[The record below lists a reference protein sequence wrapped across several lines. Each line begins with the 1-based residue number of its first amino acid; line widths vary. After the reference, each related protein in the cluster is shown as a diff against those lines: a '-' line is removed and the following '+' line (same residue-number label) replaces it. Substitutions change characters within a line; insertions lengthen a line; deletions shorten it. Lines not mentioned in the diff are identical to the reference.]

1 MEWNDYNSGVFF
13 DEVMESNTQPRA
25 VAKELFN
32 YLKSL
37 STDEVMARKK
47 ASERCIE
54 EMGVSFTIYSE
65 GNNIDRDWPFDI
77 IPRPIPSSEWR
88 MVEKGLK
95 QRIQALNM
103 FINDVYNDQK
113 ILKDKLVPRHLIE
126 GSSNYLPACQ
136 GITPPHGAWAN
147 ISGTDLVRDGDGV
160 LRVLEDNLRVP
171 SGVSYMIEN
180 REVTKRIFPEI
191 FDTQCIS
198 PISDYP
204 IRLHEMLASLS
215 PRDKESPVIVVL
227 TPGIYNSAYYEHS
240 FLAQEMGAELVEG
253 PDLFVDKDDCVY
265 MRTINGPIRVDVI
278 YRRVDDVFI
287 DPEVFNKGSMLG
299 VRGLMRAWKKGNVA
313 IANAPGS
320 GVADDKAVYAY
331 VPKMIKYYL
340 DEDAILP
347 NVETFLCYEDDDFA
361 YINEHLEELV
371 IKPVNES
378 GGYGILLG
386 PKASKVEIEE
396 FRGLIKK
403 NPRNYV
409 AQPMLDLS
417 TAPVITDQGVAP
429 RHLDLRPFVL
439 QGENCWVTKGGLTRV
454 AMVEGS
460 LIVNSSQG
468 GGSKDTWI
476 VEQEDE

>member
-1 MEWNDYNSGVFF
+1 MKWSDYDSGPFF
-13 DEVMESNTQPRA
+13 DEVMEPHAKPRP
-25 VAKELFN
+25 VAKQLHD

-37 STDEVMARKK
+37 DRTELQARKA

-65 GNNIDRDWPFDI
+65 GSNIDRDWPFDI
-77 IPRPIPSSEWR
+77 IPRPIPANEWQT
-88 MVEKGLK
+88 VEKGLI
-95 QRIQALNM
+95 QRIQALNL
-103 FINDVYNDQK
+103 FINDLYNDQK

-126 GSSNYLPACQ
+126 GSTNYLAACE

-147 ISGTDLVRDGDGV
+147 ISGTDLVRDGEGI

-180 REVTKRIFPEI
+180 REVTKRIFPEL
-191 FDTQCIS
+191 FDTHSIL
-198 PISDYP
+198 PIRDYP
-204 IRLHEMLASLS
+204 IHLHEMLASLS
-215 PRDKESPVIVVL
+215 PRNGESQVIAVL

-253 PDLFVDKDDCVY
+253 ADLFVDKKDDCVY
-265 MRTINGPIRVDVI
+265 MHTVNGPKRIDVI
-278 YRRVDDVFI
+278 YRRVDDTFI
-287 DPEVFNKGSMLG
+287 DPEVFNKKSMLG
-299 VRGLMRAWKKGNVA
+299 VPGIMRAWKKGNVA

-331 VPKMIKYYL
+331 VPQMIKYYL
-340 DEDAILP
+340 DEEAILP
-347 NVETFLCYEDDDFA
+347 NVPTYLCYEKEDYA
-361 YINEHLEELV
+361 YTMDHLDELV

-386 PKASKVEIEE
+386 PRASEKELKK
-396 FRGLIKK
+396 FRKLIKK

-409 AQPMLDLS
+409 AQPMLELS
-417 TAPVITDQGVAP
+417 TAPVITDEGIAP
-429 RHLDLRPFVL
+429 RHLDLRPFIL
-439 QGENCWVTKGGLTRV
+439 QGKDCWVTKGGLTRV

-460 LIVNSSQG
+460 LVVNSSQG

-476 VEQEDE
+476 VETD

>member
-1 MEWNDYNSGVFF
+1 MKWSDYDSGPFY
-13 DEVMESNTQPRA
+13 DEVMAPHAKPRL
-25 VAKELFN
+25 VAEQLHA

-37 STDEVMARKK
+37 DKSELLARKL

-65 GNNIDRDWPFDI
+65 GNNIDRDWPFDL
-77 IPRPIPSSEWR
+77 IPRPIPANEWKT
-88 MVEKGLK
+88 VEQGLT
-95 QRIQALNM
+95 QRIQALNL
-103 FINDVYNDQK
+103 FINDIYNKQK

-126 GSSNYLPACQ
+126 GSTNYLSACE

-147 ISGTDLVRDGDGV
+147 ISGTDLVRDGEGV

-180 REVTKRIFPEI
+180 REVTKRIFPEL
-191 FDTQCIS
+191 FDTHSIL
-198 PISDYP
+198 PITDYP
-204 IRLHEMLASLS
+204 IHLYEMLASLS
-215 PRDKESPVIVVL
+215 PRDGDSPVIAVL

-253 PDLFVDKDDCVY
+253 ADLFVDTDDCVY
-265 MRTINGPIRVDVI
+265 MNTVNGPKMVDVI
-278 YRRVDDVFI
+278 YRRVDDIFI
-287 DPEVFNKGSMLG
+287 DPDVFNKESMLG
-299 VRGLMRAWKKGNVA
+299 VPGIMRAWKKGNIA

-331 VPKMIKYYL
+331 VPQMIKYYL
-340 DEDAILP
+340 DEEMILP
-347 NVETFLCYEDDDFA
+347 NVPTYLCYEKDDYA
-361 YINEHLEELV
+361 YTMEHLDELV

-378 GGYGILLG
+378 GGYGMLLG
-386 PKASKVEIEE
+386 PRASKKELKK
-396 FRGLIKK
+396 FRKLIKK

-417 TAPVITDQGVAP
+417 TAPVITEDGIAP
-429 RHLDLRPFVL
+429 RHLDLRPFIL
-439 QGENCWVTKGGLTRV
+439 QGKDCWVTKGGLTRV

-460 LIVNSSQG
+460 LVVNSSQG

-476 VEQEDE
+476 VETE

>member
-1 MEWNDYNSGVFF
+1 MEWNDYDSGVFF
-13 DEVMESNTQPRA
+13 DEVMESSSQPRT
-25 VAKELFN
+25 VAKELHN

-37 STDEVMARKK
+37 SSDEVMARKK

-65 GNNIDRDWPFDI
+65 GNNIDRDWPFDL
-77 IPRPIPSSEWR
+77 IPRPIPAAEWR
-88 MVEKGLK
+88 MVEKGLI
-95 QRIQALNM
+95 QRMQALNL

-126 GSSNYLPACQ
+126 GSTNFLPACI

-191 FDTQCIS
+191 FETQSIS

-204 IRLHEMLASLS
+204 IRLHEMLSSLS
-215 PRDKESPVIVVL
+215 PRDKDAPVIVVL

-240 FLAQEMGAELVEG
+240 FLAKEMGAELVEG
-253 PDLFVDKDDCVY
+253 SDLFVDKDDCVY
-265 MRTINGPIRVDVI
+265 MRTINGPQRVDVI
-278 YRRVDDVFI
+278 YRRIDDIFL
-287 DPEVFNKGSMLG
+287 DPEVFNKDSMLG
-299 VRGLMRAWKKGNVA
+299 LPGVMRAWKKGNVA

-340 DEDAILP
+340 DEEAILP
-347 NVETFLCYEDDDFA
+347 NVPTYLCYEEKDYA
-361 YINEHLEELV
+361 YVSDHIEELV

-378 GGYGILLG
+378 GGYGMLIG
-386 PKASKVEIEE
+386 PRSSKAEIDR
-396 FRGLIKK
+396 FRDLIKK

-409 AQPMLDLS
+409 AQPTLDLS
-417 TAPVITDQGVAP
+417 TAPVITEQGISP

-439 QGENCWVTKGGLTRV
+439 QGENSWVTKGGLTRV

-460 LIVNSSQG
+460 LVVNSSQG

-476 VEQEDE
+476 VEEGGE

>member
-1 MEWNDYNSGVFF
+1 MKWNNYNSGVFF
-13 DEVMESNTQPRA
+13 DEVMKSNSQPRA
-25 VAKELFN
+25 VAKELYK
-32 YLKSL
+32 YLESL
-37 STDEVMARKK
+37 KKEEVMSRKR
-47 ASERCIE
+47 ASEICIE
-54 EMGVSFTIYSE
+54 EMGVSFTIYSD
-65 GNNIDRDWPFDI
+65 GSNIDRDWPFDI
-77 IPRPIPSSEWR
+77 IPRPIPAQEWSV
-88 MVEKGLK
+88 VEKGLI
-95 QRIQALNM
+95 QRIQALNL
-103 FINDVYNDQK
+103 FINDVYNEQK

-126 GSSNYLPACQ
+126 GSSNYLDACK

-147 ISGTDLVRDGDGV
+147 ISGTDLVRDGEGV

-191 FDTQCIS
+191 FDTQNIS
-198 PISDYP
+198 PITDYP
-204 IRLHEMLASLS
+204 IRLHEMLSSLS
-215 PRDKESPVIVVL
+215 PRDKDCPVIVVL

-240 FLAQEMGAELVEG
+240 FLAQGMGAELVEG
-253 PDLFVDKDDCVY
+253 ADLFVDKDDCVY
-265 MRTINGPIRVDVI
+265 MLTINGPQRVDVI

-287 DPEVFNKGSMLG
+287 DPEVFNKDSMLG
-299 VRGLMRAWKKGNVA
+299 VPGIMRAWQKGNVA

-347 NVETFLCYEDDDFA
+347 NVPTYLCYEDKDLA
-361 YINEHLEELV
+361 YVNEHLEELV

-378 GGYGILLG
+378 GGYGMLLG
-386 PKASKVEIEE
+386 PKASKAEIEE
-396 FRGLIKK
+396 FRILIKQ

-417 TAPVITDQGVAP
+417 TAPVITENGISP
-429 RHLDLRPFVL
+429 RHLDLRPFIL

-454 AMVEGS
+454 AMTEGS
-460 LIVNSSQG
+460 LVVNSSQG

-476 VEQEDE
+476 VEQEEK

>member
-1 MEWNDYNSGVFF
+1 MEWNDYNSGVFY
-13 DEVMESNTQPRA
+13 DEVMESNSQPRT
-25 VAKELFN
+25 VAKELCD

-37 STDEVMARKK
+37 DKDEIMARKK
-47 ASERCIE
+47 ASEQCIE

-77 IPRPIPSSEWR
+77 IPRPIPANEWR
-88 MVEKGLK
+88 MVEKGLI
-95 QRIQALNM
+95 QRIKALNL

-126 GSSNYLPACQ
+126 GSSNYLKACQ

-147 ISGTDLVRDGDGV
+147 ISGTDLVRDGKGI

-180 REVTKRIFPEI
+180 REVTKRIFPEV
-191 FDTQCIS
+191 FDTQNIS
-198 PISDYP
+198 PITDYP

-215 PRDKESPVIVVL
+215 PRDKEHPVIVVL

-240 FLAQEMGAELVEG
+240 FLAQGMGSELVEG
-253 PDLFVDKDDCVY
+253 ADLFVDKDDCVY
-265 MRTINGPIRVDVI
+265 MRTINGPQRVDVI
-278 YRRVDDVFI
+278 YRRVDDIFI

-299 VRGLMRAWKKGNVA
+299 VPGIMRAWKKGNVA

-347 NVETFLCYEDDDFA
+347 NVPTYLCYEEDDFA

-378 GGYGILLG
+378 GGYGMLLC
-386 PKASKVEIEE
+386 PRASKAEIEE

-409 AQPMLDLS
+409 AQPMLELS
-417 TAPVITDQGVAP
+417 TAPVITDQGISP
-429 RHLDLRPFVL
+429 RHLDLRPFIL

-476 VEQEDE
+476 VETGE